1 MHKRKKWILAGIFI
15 IAGLVCLLGSAH
27 INTYTD
33 TAQNEFFILN
43 NILLS
48 LANILLFTGAWN
60 ALHSAPTTEE
70 ILEAAQLPESFQD
83 SGIVKIYETFTEIEW
98 SKYFKK
104 TKHVVFFFTYA
115 SNFTNKNL
123 RYLEKLKNKKKAI
136 TVIVPDYNNDTMMD
150 FFDRSFR
157 YGKYSENP
165 QSPLN
170 STKNRILETISV
182 YKGMNAE
189 IFLFPGEIKSTYYF
203 FDDICVYAPF
213 NHCKDRKYVP
223 AIVSEKGGKWY
234 EFCKMDINDIIK
246 QSKKQE
252 G

>member
-1 MHKRKKWILAGIFI
+1 MYKKRRWVLAGVFI
-15 IAGLVCLLGSAH
+15 ITGLVLLLGSAH
-27 INTYTD
+27 INAYTD
-33 TAQNEFFILN
+33 TSQNKFFIVN

-60 ALHSAPTTEE
+60 ALHSTPTTEE
-70 ILEAAQLPESFQD
+70 ILEAAQMPKDFQD
-83 SGIVKIYETFTEIEW
+83 SGIVRIYETFTEIEW

-115 SNFTNKNL
+115 SSFTHKNL
-123 RYLEKLKNKKKAI
+123 RYLEKLKNKNRAI
-136 TVIVPDYNNDTMMD
+136 TIIVPDYNNDTMMD
-150 FFDRSFR
+150 FLDRSFR
-157 YGKYSENP
+157 YGKYSEN
-165 QSPLN
+165 SENPLN
-170 STKNRILETISV
+170 STKSRILETISV

-189 IFLFPGEIKSTYYF
+189 VLLYPGEIKSTYYF

-213 NHCKDRKYVP
+213 NHCKDIKYVP

-234 EFCKMDINDIIK
+234 EFCEMDINGIIE

-252 G
+252 E

>member
-1 MHKRKKWILAGIFI
+1 MHKRKIWILAGIFI

-98 SKYFKK
+98 SKHF
-104 TKHVVFFFTYA
+104 VFFFTYA